1 MNIQKVSRILCLL
14 LAVLVLFGAVVRPM
28 EVQATA
34 IAATAGVVGITVEAA
49 IPWILSALS
58 VSYLFS
64 YGTSLYSDIKSILED
79 KTTTISG
86 VTALPAYSYNEAYCL
101 DSTVVDEVAN
111 VVNNYV
117 ISDYTAACE
126 EGARFSTCYRICLE
140 HNGALTSGLQK
151 VQFYWSD
158 TEPTYSQNGDK
169 LTITFTKPCVYS
181 TPYGFRY
188 FLEPD
193 EDRPTV
199 TASFSPYSFHSCVK
213 QPAQSVVP
221 PDVSE
226 NAQTL
231 ASTGIWIVDTT
242 PNGDSTDGGK
252 KRVLPIIGTDAI
264 EDISDVV
271 ETDEEVE
278 VDTSTSGNVSGGT
291 SNTGTTT
298 DLSGV
303 LGWLQR
309 IWSAITD
316 LPSSIASAIVAGFQ
330 SFYDMVDEWFSIL
343 DIDFTDFINTDLPI
357 TLLDVLES
365 FWTNTVEDIQNIKN
379 NVRSIYTKISNIG
392 KTITTSI
399 TDALTDFWT
408 DVKTAILS
416 IPETLADIWE
426 WIKTIPQVLVDA
438 LAEVFV
444 PAEGYLD
451 AKVQTLLSRYSFLK
465 SFNTDVTFLKNKI
478 SALGTSPPV
487 ISVPLGYS
495 ETSYSIGSGWT
506 TFLDLSWYEK
516 YKPTVD
522 MIISPFLW
530 ILFIWKLFLKLPGIV
545 GGLPGDFVMGGLND
559 FGLADHLPSRKAG
572 YEIQRQSN
580 REYIRKGGK

>member
-1 MNIQKVSRILCLL
+1 MNFQKLARILCLL
-14 LAVLVLFGAVVRPM
+14 LAVLILFGAVVRPM
-28 EVQATA
+28 EVQASA

-58 VSYLFS
+58 VSYLYS
-64 YGTSLYSDIKSILED
+64 YGTTLYSEIKSILED

-86 VTALPAYSYNEAYCL
+86 VAALPAYSYNDAYCL
-101 DSTVVDEVAN
+101 DSTVVDEVAD
-111 VVNNYV
+111 VVNAYV

-126 EGARFSTCYRICLE
+126 AGAQFSTAYRIYLE
-140 HNGALTSGLQK
+140 RNGALTSGQQK
-151 VQFYWSD
+151 VEFYWSD
-158 TEPTYSQNGDK
+158 TEPIYTQNGNK
-169 LTITFTKPCVYS
+169 ITITFTKPCIYS

-199 TASFSPYSFHSCVK
+199 TASFEPYSFHSSVV
-213 QPAQSVVP
+213 QSAQSVVP

-242 PNGDSTDGGK
+242 PSGDPTDGGK
-252 KRVLPIIGTDAI
+252 KRVLPIISTDSI
-264 EDISDVV
+264 ENTADVV
-271 ETDEEVE
+271 ETEDEVE
-278 VDTSTSGNVSGGT
+278 VDTSISGNDSGGT

-330 SFYDMVDEWFSIL
+330 SFYDMVEEWFSIL

-365 FWTNTVEDIQNIKN
+365 FWT
-379 NVRSIYTKISNIG
+379 
-392 KTITTSI
+392 
-399 TDALTDFWT
+399 

-416 IPETLADIWE
+416 IPETLTDIWE

-438 LAEVFV
+438 LSEVFV

-451 AKVQTLLSRYSFLK
+451 TKVESLRTSF
-465 SFNTDVTFLKNKI
+465 
-478 SALGTSPPV
+478 
-487 ISVPLGYS
+487 PLFDS
-495 ETSYSIGSGWT
+495 IIGSAKSLRSFFNFSAT
-506 TFLDLSWYEK
+506 PPIIYIDLGASTSWNMGGSTVFIDMSWYAK
-516 YKPTVD
+516 YKPTMD
-522 MIISPFLW
+522 FIISAFLW
-530 ILFIWKLFLKLPGIV
+530 LFFLWRIFLALPGIIS
-545 GGLPGDFVMGGLND
+545 GTSGFWG
-559 FGLADHLPSRKAG
+559 AG
-572 YEIQRQSN
+572 SVESTKTSGCTDITI
-580 REYIRKGGK
+580 IR